1 MENVSENCENF
12 IYFIFTNFKFPFQ
25 LKCQVK
31 NSFTK
36 LRNALEL
43 REKLLLRQIDCLLLS
58 FRDNNSSRNLNEISF
73 QCDHEDKILELLRNY
88 GVYQNIECFLPYL
101 ENENE
106 DHENFLFE
114 KSFPS
119 SAVIDNKKVSASII
133 NLTLKESQNLIKKS
147 QNLVSCVSDKLKIL
161 SPVERSPTID
171 KSCPFQLDNSLTTTA
186 KSIKQKNEAK
196 VKHATSNNDESSS
209 KLKRNDTTTSSK
221 KKTLKNISNLT
232 LNSCGGSIILKNITN
247 LTINSCKSSSSSSSV
262 NQQQPA
268 PKELSRS
275 SQQDECSTNSKCEGN
290 YYQCDFYDRLIS
302 QNEALKRTIVNQSI
316 CTTTYPD
323 PITTTCMSPT
333 GLVLNLNQSKSTE
346 KRDNETFSINST
358 PDDTMSS
365 ITSAGGEDVS
375 IGKLDA
381 NGTDQIEEIST
392 ATMMRVEGFSDH
404 SPMIQC
410 WLSKMMLEPET
421 DQNYA
426 EILEISNIV

>member
-1 MENVSENCENF
+1 M
-12 IYFIFTNFKFPFQ
+12 
-25 LKCQVK
+25 K
-31 NSFTK
+31 NSFVK

-43 REKLLLRQIDCLLLS
+43 RELLLLRQLDCVLLT
-58 FRDNNSSRNLNEISF
+58 FRDTNSRNFNEISF
-73 QCDHEDKILELLRNY
+73 QCDNEDKILELLRNY
-88 GVYQNIECFLPYL
+88 GVYQNIECFLPNL

-119 SAVIDNKKVSASII
+119 SAVIDNKKVNASII

-147 QNLVSCVSDKLKIL
+147 QNLVTSVSDKLKIS
-161 SPVERSPTID
+161 SPVDSTPTID
-171 KSCPFQLDNSLTTTA
+171 KNSPLVPDNNLTTTA
-186 KSIKQKNEAK
+186 KSIKHKNEAK
-196 VKHATSNNDESSS
+196 VKHATATTNDES

-247 LTINSCKSSSSSSSV
+247 LTINSCKSSSSTPSLN

-268 PKELSRS
+268 PPSKDLSVS
-275 SQQDECSTNSKCEGN
+275 SQHDECSNNSKCEGN

-302 QNEALKRTIVNQSI
+302 QNEALKRSIVNQSL
-316 CTTTYPD
+316 CTTTFPD

-333 GLVLNLNQSKSTE
+333 GLSLNLKKSSGEE

-358 PDDTMSS
+358 PDDMSS
-365 ITSAGGEDVS
+365 ITSGVEDVS
-375 IGKLDA
+375 IGKLGAVDVA
-381 NGTDQIEEIST
+381 NGETDRIEEIST

-421 DQNYA
+421 DQNFA
-426 EILEISNIV
+426 EILEISNII